1 MTAVLRID
9 SDRNNLIGWRHFW
22 GKKVVAFDDR
32 FHCARC
38 LVGSQE
44 RRVHTAT
51 PVNVDIPLPNLK
63 AGDVFYICGVATP
76 WEWANNLHLACRVV
90 SEQNTLFTPPK
101 ALAPKASVL
110 SYVGDR
116 VTVTGAI
123 LLPFGDEIASK
134 RYPDRDRSFLTCRNF
149 QFGAEMVDTAILV
162 PYDFDAARERRL
174 AREGDK
180 AVDRELTLT

>member
-1 MTAVLRID
+1 MVVVLRID
-9 SDRNNLIGWRHFW
+9 SDRKNLNGWRHFW

-63 AGDVFYICGVATP
+63 AGDVFYICGVASP

-90 SEQNTLFTPPK
+90 PEQNTLFTSSKTPVPN
-101 ALAPKASVL
+101 ASVL

-123 LLPFGDEIASK
+123 LLPFGDGIA
-134 RYPDRDRSFLTCRNF
+134 RRHYPDRDRGFLTCRNF

-162 PYDFDAARERRL
+162 PYDFGPAAQ
-174 AREGDK
+174 A
-180 AVDRELTLT
+180 ASA